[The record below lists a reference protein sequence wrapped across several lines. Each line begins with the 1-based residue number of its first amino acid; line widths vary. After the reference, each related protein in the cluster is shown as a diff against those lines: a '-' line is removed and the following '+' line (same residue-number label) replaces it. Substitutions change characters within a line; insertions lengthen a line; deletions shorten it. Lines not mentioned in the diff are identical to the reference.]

1 MFCSLIF
8 RIQKSIRP
16 ESVHSLLLA
25 EIDPQQLKLIY
36 IKKKKKKK
44 KKRKKR
50 SSSSKHNI
58 ILTYCAYI
66 HTGFQA
72 MDNYPSEIVCCVQ
85 YGDGIM
91 HFKEL

>member
-8 RIQKSIRP
+8 RIQKSIWP

-25 EIDPQQLKLIY
+25 EIDPQQLKLI
-36 IKKKKKKK
+36 KKKIEK
-44 KKRKKR
+44 
-50 SSSSKHNI
+50 SSSKHNI
-58 ILTYCAYI
+58 VLTDCVYI
-66 HTGFQA
+66 HTGFQS
-72 MDNYPSEIVCCVQ
+72 MDNYPSEIVCCVR